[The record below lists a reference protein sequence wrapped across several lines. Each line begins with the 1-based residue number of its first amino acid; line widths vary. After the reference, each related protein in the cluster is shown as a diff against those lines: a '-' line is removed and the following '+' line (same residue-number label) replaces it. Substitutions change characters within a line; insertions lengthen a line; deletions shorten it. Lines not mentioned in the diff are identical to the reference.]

1 MRSLQGMEGRE
12 LSELIMD
19 RLVIDGCAYMLNE
32 DGCGAGIETEWSAGK
47 GCCRFAKT
55 THTWGGVNKVNRT

>member
-1 MRSLQGMEGRE
+1 MEGRE

-55 THTWGGVNKVNRT
+55 THTWGG